1 MSLPEVERAKILNSL
16 TQEEAYELLYDWEF
30 WARPK
35 QLPPPGEWLTWL
47 VLTGR
52 GWGKTRTAAEWIN
65 KCAKNGAEHIALIG
79 QTVPDVRDTMVKVG
93 PSSILKISH
102 PSFTPKYTPSKR
114 LLEWPNGCL
123 ATTYSGDKPDQVRG
137 PSHDI
142 VWIDELA
149 KFQYPDDIWDN
160 LMFGLREGEDMRII
174 ITTTPRP
181 IPIIKRLVADPN
193 TKIVRGSTYENSDNL
208 PKKYFDYVIAPYV
221 GTRLGKQEI
230 EGKILDDNPNA
241 LWTRKMIE
249 DNRVAKFPDLVR
261 IVIAVDPEA
270 KDTETSAETGIIAA
284 GIDENKHG
292 YILGDFTVKGS
303 PATWG
308 KQAVAA
314 YHKMRADRLVAEVN
328 QGGDMVKFVI
338 HTIDKNVAYKD
349 VHAAKGKHTR
359 AEPVS
364 ALYEQNRIHHV
375 GSFPEL
381 EDQLCEWV
389 PGDIS
394 PDRLD
399 ALVWAV
405 TELLLEEEPEPAF
418 YAPE

>member
-1 MSLPEVERAKILNSL
+1 M
-16 TQEEAYELLYDWEF
+16 
-30 WARPK
+30 
-35 QLPPPGEWLTWL
+35 TWL
-47 VLTGR
+47 ILTGR
-52 GWGKTRTAAEWIN
+52 GWGKTRTAAEWVN
-65 KCAKNGAEHIALIG
+65 KCARNGAEHIALIG

-102 PSFTPKYTPSKR
+102 PSFMPKYTPSKR
-114 LLEWPNGCL
+114 LLEWPNGRV

-137 PSHDI
+137 PSHDF

-208 PKKYFDYVIAPYV
+208 PKKFFDYVLAPYV

-241 LWTRKMIE
+241 LWTRKMID
-249 DNRVAKFPDLVR
+249 DNRVSKSPKLIR
-261 IVIAVDPEA
+261 IVVAVDPEA
-270 KDTETSAETGIIAA
+270 TSNKESSETGIIVG
-284 GIDENKHG
+284 GISEDGQG
-292 YILGDFTVKGS
+292 YVLSDGTIRGTPDQ
-303 PATWG
+303 WG
-308 KQAVAA
+308 KAVVAE
-314 YHKMRADRLVAEVN
+314 YFKFGADRIVGEVN
-328 QGGDMVKFVI
+328 NGGEMIEYVI
-338 HTIDKNVAYKD
+338 KSCDPNVSYKS
-349 VHAAKGKHTR
+349 VRATRGKYTR

-364 ALYEQNRIHHV
+364 ALYEQGKIHHI
-375 GSFPEL
+375 GFFAEL

-389 PGDIS
+389 PGDKS

-399 ALVWAV
+399 ALVWLI
-405 TELLLEEEPEPAF
+405 TDMMLDEIMPYF